1 MINAAQVEVRSG
13 GLSSPWAGVT
23 CEEVI
28 HRGGT
33 SMLGGGG
40 ECVIVHVVRQAGV
53 PDPVHDRVCGGVLH
67 V

>member
-1 MINAAQVEVRSG
+1 
-13 GLSSPWAGVT
+13 
-23 CEEVI
+23 VI